1 MTQLFPFL
9 DPLHQPMLDSAAANT
24 ANQVADSLMLDSV
37 ALNSEIQSLRKSV
50 LAAVFVLS
58 GAIVGKDLEENELP
72 SDRLDSLIAGI
83 ASGGDGNDDEEIE
96 VDESTLDI
104 VIANFQDALATLG
117 VDDSI
122 IASMFGGDAE
132 ADDAIEAAAEIVESN
147 KPSDDDMDELFDL
160 FVYGEAEDDELLL
173 DGVSL
178 GKTTTKSGKFGKV
191 VYKAV
196 KAIRNGKVAIVNKR
210 VSGKVKLSAKQ
221 RAALSKARRKA
232 GASGA
237 IKKRIR
243 SLAKS
248 KKLGI

>member
-1 MTQLFPFL
+1 MSQLFPFL
-9 DPLHQPMLDSAAANT
+9 DPLHQPMLDSAKAKT
-24 ANQVADSLMLDSV
+24 VNQVADNLMLDSV
-37 ALNSEIQSLRKSV
+37 ALNSEIQSLRKAV

-58 GAIVGKDLEENELP
+58 GAIVGKELEENELP

-83 ASGGDGNDDEEIE
+83 AAGGDDEEEFE

-117 VDDSI
+117 VDDGI

-132 ADDAIEAAAEIVESN
+132 ADEAIEAAAEIVESN

-178 GKTTTKSGKFGKV
+178 GKTTTKSGKFGKI

-196 KAIRNGKVAIVNKR
+196 KAIRNGKLSIVNKR

-221 RAALSKARRKA
+221 RAALNKARRKA

-243 SLAKS
+243 SLAKAKS
-248 KKLGI
+248 MGI